1 MDTDRNITMQGLLN
15 KMHARLESTVQYEL
29 PLSDQRIAL
38 NPLLGKVIKLTFTG
52 NIRCVHCN
60 RAIKKSFNQG
70 YCYPCF
76 ISLAQCDMCIMKPET
91 CHYEA
96 GTCREPSWGEEFCF
110 KPHIVYLA
118 NSSGIKVGITRQTQ
132 IPTRWIDQGAVQALP
147 IFKVQ
152 SRYMAGLI
160 EIAIAKHVSDKTSWQ
175 QMLKNHVDPLDLADK
190 RDELVSKCDVELT
203 EIIKR
208 FGLQAIEFLVDESS
222 VDICFP
228 VDTYPVKIKSF
239 NLDKNPEVSGILQG
253 VKGQYLLLD
262 TGVINI
268 RKFSGYEV
276 EFAF

>member
-38 NPLLGKVIKLTFTG
+38 NPLLGKAIKLTFTG
-52 NIRCVHCN
+52 NIRCVHCS
-60 RAIKKSFNQG
+60 RTIKKSFNQG

-96 GTCREPSWGEEFCF
+96 GTCREPSWGEAFCF

-262 TGVINI
+262 AGVINI

>member
-1 MDTDRNITMQGLLN
+1 
-15 KMHARLESTVQYEL
+15 
-29 PLSDQRIAL
+29 
-38 NPLLGKVIKLTFTG
+38 
-52 NIRCVHCN
+52 
-60 RAIKKSFNQG
+60 
-70 YCYPCF
+70 
-76 ISLAQCDMCIMKPET
+76 
-91 CHYEA
+91 
-96 GTCREPSWGEEFCF
+96 
-110 KPHIVYLA
+110 
-118 NSSGIKVGITRQTQ
+118 
-132 IPTRWIDQGAVQALP
+132 
-147 IFKVQ
+147 
-152 SRYMAGLI
+152 
-160 EIAIAKHVSDKTSWQ
+160 
-175 QMLKNHVDPLDLADK
+175 
-190 RDELVSKCDVELT
+190 VSKCDVELT

>member
-1 MDTDRNITMQGLLN
+1 MDTERNITMQGLLN

-38 NPLLGKVIKLTFTG
+38 NPLLGKAIKLTFTG
-52 NIRCVHCN
+52 NIRCVHCS
-60 RAIKKSFNQG
+60 RTIKKSFNQG

-132 IPTRWIDQGAVQALP
+132 IPIRWIDQGAVQALP

-152 SRYMAGLI
+152 SRFMAGLI